1 MKKFILTTGPSLG
14 RKINLN
20 QIHQD
25 KFIYRING
33 AHGDIES
40 IKNTIINL
48 RKQKADI
55 DILI

>member
-55 DILI
+55 DI